1 MKKAL
6 VVITIFTIMLI
17 ATSAM
22 AGEMGKSLMK
32 DKAALTSGSILVAA
46 VAPGLNQPGSTN
58 TFTYSTPATPGTA
71 NSPGNR
77 IH

>member
-1 MKKAL
+1 VERLKKAL

-32 DKAALTSGSILVAA
+32 DKAALTSGSILVGRCSGFESAGQHEY
-46 VAPGLNQPGSTN
+46 VHLFDSCNPR
-58 TFTYSTPATPGTA
+58 YSQL
-71 NSPGNR
+71 SWE
-77 IH
+77 